1 MSPEQVLYESD
12 LIPFP
17 NEFNRYISLLKI
29 INPFHRSELKDYMSG
44 NACNL
49 SPDEYAIFY
58 SEVKSHEESIIAE
71 LDVRISSFIDI
82 CEGIRD
88 KKVDICDYWK
98 QFGRLPWDMMY
109 MINRSGYWD

>member
-1 MSPEQVLYESD
+1 
-12 LIPFP
+12 
-17 NEFNRYISLLKI
+17 
-29 INPFHRSELKDYMSG
+29 MSG

-58 SEVKSHEESIIAE
+58 SEVKYHEESIIAE